1 MTNDLQQIQQQY
13 IDAAHDS
20 FVRNVQGLIAFLE
33 SLMLLPEATEDDKRV
48 LNLFKVVLQGKEAQE
63 IEKNLAEGVV
73 RKSTFDKA
81 EKFYKD
87 LVDLALDSFP
97 ISPMTKV
104 FLKQLAYVKIEQ
116 DKEMEMI
123 RLRTL
128 GMIEG

>member
-1 MTNDLQQIQQQY
+1 MTHYTIQQQY
-13 IDAAHDS
+13 IKNWHDN
-20 FVRNVQGLIAFLE
+20 FVE
-33 SLMLLPEATEDDKRV
+33 SIGKLPFFYDLLMALPQATEEDKRV
-48 LNLFKVVLQGKEAQE
+48 LSMYKAFFQGKAVMD
-63 IEKNLAEGVV
+63 IEKDLAEGVV

>member
-1 MTNDLQQIQQQY
+1 MTNNLQQQY
-13 IDAAHDS
+13 IDASYDS
-20 FVRNVQGLIAFLE
+20 FVRNVQGLIVFLE
-33 SLMLLPEATEDDKRV
+33 SLMLLPEATVEDKRV
-48 LNLFKVVLQGKEAQE
+48 LNLFKVVLQGKEVQE
-63 IEKNLAEGVV
+63 IEKDLAEGFV

-87 LVDLALDSFP
+87 LVDLALDSLP
-97 ISPMTKV
+97 ISPMAKV

-123 RLRTL
+123 RFRML